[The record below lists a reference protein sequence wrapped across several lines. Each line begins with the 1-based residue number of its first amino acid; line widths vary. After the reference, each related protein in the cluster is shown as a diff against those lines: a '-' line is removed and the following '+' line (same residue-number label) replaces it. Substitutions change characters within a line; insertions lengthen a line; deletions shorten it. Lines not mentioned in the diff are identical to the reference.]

1 MAKGNEMSRRVL
13 YLDCAGGAAGDMV
26 LCALTEAA
34 DCAAVVEALPSALGF
49 SDITMNQMHYL
60 ETIAMLSNPT
70 SGDLADS
77 LSVTRP
83 SVSAIVKKL
92 IETGYLTKTKSKID
106 GRVYY
111 LHLTDKGFRFNEL
124 HSEIHQILARR
135 IIENLNQDEIEMLA
149 GLLGKLTNE

>member
-1 MAKGNEMSRRVL
+1 MDDKSIVLKTVEMISQL
-13 YLDCAGGAAGDMV
+13 MGELESKAF
-26 LCALTEAA
+26 EQ
-34 DCAAVVEALPSALGF
+34 EGF

-70 SGDLADS
+70 AGDLADS

-111 LHLTDKGFRFNEL
+111 LYLTDKGLRFNEL

-135 IIENLNQDEIEMLA
+135 IIENLNQDEIEVLA
-149 GLLGKLTNE
+149 GLLGKLTHE

>member
-1 MAKGNEMSRRVL
+1 MDDKSTVLKTVEMISQL
-13 YLDCAGGAAGDMV
+13 MGELESKAF
-26 LCALTEAA
+26 EQ
-34 DCAAVVEALPSALGF
+34 EGF

-111 LHLTDKGFRFNEL
+111 LHLTDKGLRFNEL

-135 IIENLNQDEIEMLA
+135 IIENLNQDEIEVLA
-149 GLLGKLTNE
+149 GLLGKLTHE